1 MSELQTVDRE
11 VLMGQLVGQQLVT
24 PEPPVPPARLD
35 HIAGLVDLYDQAV
48 RQYNDMGAEIEK
60 LKKTIIAAM
69 GQSNIG
75 SINGVSVFTH
85 NTKESWR
92 TKDLL
97 RDHGHLTRNYMV
109 PTTVDKFNAKAFAKD
124 HPSIAKQYQTTE
136 FRRVS
141 GTRNA
146 VSG

>member
-35 HIAGLVDLYDQAV
+35 HIAGLVDLYDKAI
-48 RQYNDMGAEIEK
+48 REYNDLGAQIEQ
-60 LKKTIIAAM
+60 LKATIQAAM
-69 GQSNIG
+69 GDAQAAT
-75 SINGVSVFTH
+75 VKDVATFTF
-85 NTKESWR
+85 NWKESWR
-92 TKDLL
+92 TTDLKK
-97 RDHGHLTRNYMV
+97 DHGHLTRKYMV
-109 PTTVDKFNAKAFAKD
+109 VQTVEKFDVNKFAKD
-124 HPSIAKQYQTTE
+124 HPSIARQYQTRE

-146 VSG
+146 VSR